1 MESNAPE
8 NLDRR
13 TSFRESLLAQQAP
26 DPDRLARY
34 RKEIQMTLEQNERGL
49 RRERRYTIVLWLFLV
64 ATCTGFLI
72 VGGARANTPL
82 GVWFGVLAC
91 FWFLFGAVELLK
103 HFINRARVDVLK
115 EVKALELRVLELQEQ
130 LGRGKNGLA

>member
-1 MESNAPE
+1 MEPNAPE
-8 NLDRR
+8 NLGPKSRL
-13 TSFRESLLAQQAP
+13 RESLLAQQAP
-26 DPDRLARY
+26 DPDRFARY

-49 RRERRYTIVLWLFLV
+49 RRERRYVIVLWLYLV
-64 ATCTGFLI
+64 ALCTGFMI
-72 VGGARANTPL
+72 IGGMHATTTL

-115 EVKALELRVLELQEQ
+115 EVKGLELRILELQDQ
-130 LGRGKNGLA
+130 LRQRDGGAA